1 MRKLPI
7 LLSACFALLASAT
20 AGARAQDAGERFAKR
35 LFAATSVDHKTFA
48 CFVRRYDA
56 NHLAQ
61 HPRQKLGAM
70 KLLVTVERLPD
81 DEELH
86 YGFRLGVRLRKQ
98 ASALE
103 TSGECGHPAAEV
115 AGQSL
120 RIHCAVDCDGGSIE
134 AALTD
139 GDKSV
144 LVKLDEIRLFPAVD
158 PAKAGNDAA
167 AQDADPDHDGHVM
180 FEAGADDHV
189 FRLDRADITE
199 CRSLAVDAE
208 ELAALQRK

>member
-7 LLSACFALLASAT
+7 LLSACFALVASAT
-20 AGARAQDAGERFAKR
+20 AGARAQDAGEGFAKR
-35 LFAATSVDHKTFA
+35 LFAATSVDQKTFA

-56 NHLAQ
+56 SHLAQ
-61 HPRQKLGAM
+61 HPRQKVGAM

-86 YGFRLGVRLRKQ
+86 YGFRLGVKFRKQ
-98 ASALE
+98 PSAFE
-103 TSGECGHPAAEV
+103 TSGDCGHPTAEV
-115 AGQSL
+115 AGQTL

-134 AALTD
+134 VGLSD

-144 LVKLDEIRLFPAVD
+144 MVKLDEIRLYPAVD
-158 PAKAGNDAA
+158 PAKRGNDVDGA
-167 AQDADPDHDGHVM
+167 DTDPDGEVM

-199 CRSLAVDAE
+199 CQSLAVDAE
-208 ELAALQRK
+208 ELAALQHK

>member
-7 LLSACFALLASAT
+7 LLSACVAVLASAT
-20 AGARAQDAGERFAKR
+20 VGARAQEAGEDFAKR

-56 NHLAQ
+56 RHLAQ
-61 HPRQKLGAM
+61 HSRQKVGAM

-86 YGFRLGVRLRKQ
+86 YGFRLGVKFRKQ
-98 ASALE
+98 PDAFE
-103 TSGECGHPAAEV
+103 TSGDCGHPVAEV

-134 AALTD
+134 TSLAD

-144 LVKLDEIRLFPAVD
+144 MVKLDEIRLFPAVD
-158 PAKAGNDAA
+158 PARRGNDAD
-167 AQDADPDHDGHVM
+167 DADPDHDGHVM

-199 CRSLAVDAE
+199 CQSLAVDAE

>member
-7 LLSACFALLASAT
+7 LLSACFALLAT
-20 AGARAQDAGERFAKR
+20 AGARAQDAGEGFAKR
-35 LFAATSVDHKTFA
+35 LFAAKSVDHKTFA

-61 HPRQKLGAM
+61 HPRQKVGAM

-86 YGFRLGVRLRKQ
+86 YGFRLGVKFRNQ
-98 ASALE
+98 SSAFE

-115 AGQSL
+115 AGGSL
-120 RIHCAVDCDGGSIE
+120 RIHCSVDCDGGGIE
-134 AALTD
+134 ASLAD

-144 LVKLDEIRLFPAVD
+144 MVKLDAVRLYPAVD
-158 PAKAGNDAA
+158 RPKAGNDFDAA
-167 AQDADPDHDGHVM
+167 PDHDDHVM
-180 FEAGADDHV
+180 LEAGADDHA

-199 CRSLAVDAE
+199 CQSLAVDAE
-208 ELAALQRK
+208 ELAALRHK